1 MRTLA
6 VDAAEAEQLMLVV
19 DKYHQVSVQ
28 SSARV
33 CFACDMPSS
42 MTVVEFFGCFEC
54 RSTRNQPTVCAVGH
68 PVPCAFLMPSL
79 SELKK
84 KKLGLYFILDCA
96 ECILIRLHRH
106 NIPLQFN
113 KF

>member
-1 MRTLA
+1 MLMRTVA

-19 DKYHQVSVQ
+19 DKYHQVSAQ

-33 CFACDMPSS
+33 YFACDVPSS
-42 MTVVEFFGCFEC
+42 MTIVEFFGCFEC
-54 RSTRNQPTVCAVGH
+54 QSPRHQPTVGQ

-84 KKLGLYFILDCA
+84 KKLGLYFIFKKA
-96 ECILIRLHRH
+96 VGH
-106 NIPLQFN
+106 
-113 KF
+113 